1 MAVMPSCSE
10 RCNRTHVFIIK
21 ELLTIVTKVDDGCE
35 RPARV
40 KLKALSARYDVP
52 SALDLSVED
61 RPLER

>member
-1 MAVMPSCSE
+1 MPSCSE
-10 RCNRTHVFIIK
+10 SGDFAHVIMIK

-40 KLKALSARYDVP
+40 ELNALSTRYDVP
-52 SALDLSVED
+52 CALDLSVED